1 MLRLENITFHRLGNI
16 APGTALRF
24 SDRGALL
31 LGKNGTGK
39 TTLLNDILHALCFD
53 WQSLAR
59 KGHDGFELAYTL
71 RVHLPAQRAVRL
83 QVRLHG
89 APPRDPQQLWIFDAP
104 MAAGHSFKVTVT
116 DDTGALLVDIA
127 AAKHQTTHSF
137 ADGSTVV
144 HPVSSHT
151 LPSSLALLDDKG
163 QMAFEGAW
171 PLAQYLTRQFDLLHR
186 YDEALHY
193 FDNLTEDDREPRVV
207 VSFAYRG
214 QDFRSVR

>member
-1 MLRLENITFHRLGNI
+1 MLRLENITFPRLGNI
-16 APGTALRF
+16 GTALRF

-39 TTLLNDILHALCFD
+39 TTLLNDILHALRFD

-59 KGHDGFELAYTL
+59 KGHDGFELEYTL
-71 RVHLPAQRAVRL
+71 RVHLPDRNAVRL
-83 QVRLHG
+83 QVQLHG

-127 AAKHQTTHSF
+127 AAKHQTTYSF
-137 ADGSTVV
+137 ADGSTVT

-151 LPSSLALLDDKG
+151 LPSSLALLDDNG
-163 QMAFEGAW
+163 EMAFEGAR